1 MAKPKLRKF
10 ALGCLALLGL
20 VIGVVV
26 VLALM
31 QPDTYSVS
39 VTRDMSVPPAA
50 IEPQVTDMQA
60 WAAWNPWAE
69 VDPNATLEFS
79 DPTAG
84 EGAWYTWK
92 GNEDMGSGKMT
103 IASIDGA
110 QVSYDLVFIEP
121 FESTADV
128 AIAWEPQG
136 EGTKV
141 TWSMEGQNNFG
152 SKVASLFVDF
162 QAAITKDFEDG
173 LANLEAAA
181 SE

>member
-1 MAKPKLRKF
+1 VAKPKLRKV
-10 ALGCLALLGL
+10 ALWVLALLGL
-20 VIGVVV
+20 TIAVVV
-26 VLALM
+26 VLALL
-31 QPDTYSVS
+31 QPDSYSVS
-39 VTRDMSVPPAA
+39 VSRDMDVSPEA
-50 IEPQVTDMQA
+50 IEPQVTDMER

-69 VDPNATLEFS
+69 IDPNATLEFS
-79 DPTAG
+79 DPTSG

-103 IASIDGA
+103 IASIDGSR
-110 QVSYDLVFIEP
+110 VSYDLEFIEP
-121 FESTADV
+121 FQSTADV

-141 TWSMEGQNNFG
+141 VWSMEGQNNFT
-152 SKVASLFVDF
+152 SKLASLFVDF
-162 QAAITKDFEDG
+162 QGAIAKDFEDG